1 MALPKVIKERLGKQG
16 EAAVRDYLC
25 TEGFETLAEN
35 WRYSRLGELDLVMRD
50 GEVLV
55 FVEVKTRLNRNYGS
69 PLEAINERKQT
80 QLLMLA
86 EAFIAAHPEFSTTNV
101 RFDIATVE
109 PNRVG
114 AFDIEYFKNV
124 LD

>member
-1 MALPKVIKERLGKQG
+1 MATPRLGKQG

-25 TEGFETLAEN
+25 EQGLETIAEN

-50 GEVLV
+50 GETLV

-69 PLEAINERKQT
+69 PLEAIDDRKQS

-86 EAFIAAHPEFSTTNV
+86 EAFIAANPEFSTTNV
-101 RFDIATVE
+101 RFDVAAVE
-109 PNRVG
+109 TNRVG
-114 AFDIEYFKNV
+114 AFDIEIFKNV
-124 LD
+124 LN